1 MLVPPSLAE
10 AKTDGTTLSF
20 EYYKA
25 PFLEPRRFLFVCLVG
40 LGGGA
45 GDSGGGVGHISNLQK
60 RNYKIF
66 HIT

>member
-1 MLVPPSLAE
+1 M
-10 AKTDGTTLSF
+10 F
-20 EYYKA
+20 
-25 PFLEPRRFLFVCLVG
+25 LVG